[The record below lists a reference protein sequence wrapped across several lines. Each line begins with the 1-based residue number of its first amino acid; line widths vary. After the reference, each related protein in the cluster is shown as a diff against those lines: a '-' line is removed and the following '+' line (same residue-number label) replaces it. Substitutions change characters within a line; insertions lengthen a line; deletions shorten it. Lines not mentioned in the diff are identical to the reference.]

1 MPIET
6 LISLCKLPKVGKIKE
21 NEEDRPKSTKSLLQ
35 NPFWEVG
42 SEVANAHGWNLSRIL
57 HFLCF
62 SIVLVRSLIANKQ
75 HSIRPKKKKKILG
88 EGKTCMHKQI
98 HTYIYTKKRE
108 KLREREREREPG
120 AEVVFNKKRVGGYGE
135 RRRGREKKHCYFL
148 VVLLLVSLLT
158 L

>member
-1 MPIET
+1 MNR
-6 LISLCKLPKVGKIKE
+6 CKLPKVGKIKE

-75 HSIRPKKKKKILG
+75 HSIRPKKKKFLERERHACINKF
-88 EGKTCMHKQI
+88 T
-98 HTYIYTKKRE
+98 HTYIPKKE
-108 KLREREREREPG
+108 KLKERENLEQRLCLTRKGWVDVEREG
-120 AEVVFNKKRVGGYGE
+120 EGE
-135 RRRGREKKHCYFL
+135 RRSIVTFWKFFFWCLY
-148 VVLLLVSLLT
+148 
-158 L
+158 

>member
-1 MPIET
+1 MPT
-6 LISLCKLPKVGKIKE
+6 NNTAL
-21 NEEDRPKSTKSLLQ
+21 D
-35 NPFWEVG
+35 
-42 SEVANAHGWNLSRIL
+42 
-57 HFLCF
+57 
-62 SIVLVRSLIANKQ
+62 
-75 HSIRPKKKKKILG
+75 PKKKKFLERERHACINKF
-88 EGKTCMHKQI
+88 T
-98 HTYIYTKKRE
+98 HTYIPKKE

>member
-75 HSIRPKKKKKILG
+75 HSIRPKKKKKFLERERHACIN
-88 EGKTCMHKQI
+88 KFT
-98 HTYIYTKKRE
+98 HTYIPKKE
-108 KLREREREREPG
+108 KLRERERERE
-120 AEVVFNKKRVGGYGE
+120 RTWS
-135 RRRGREKKHCYFL
+135 RGC
-148 VVLLLVSLLT
+148 V
-158 L
+158 

>member
-108 KLREREREREPG
+108 TQRERERERENLEQRLCLTRKG
-120 AEVVFNKKRVGGYGE
+120 LVGVEREGEGE
-135 RRRGREKKHCYFL
+135 RRSIVTFW
-148 VVLLLVSLLT
+148 
-158 L
+158 

>member
-1 MPIET
+1 MNR
-6 LISLCKLPKVGKIKE
+6 CKLPKVGKIKE

-75 HSIRPKKKKKILG
+75 HSIRPKKKKKKFLERERHACIN
-88 EGKTCMHKQI
+88 KFT
-98 HTYIYTKKRE
+98 HTYIPKKE
-108 KLREREREREPG
+108 KLKERENLEQRLCLTRKGWVGVEREG
-120 AEVVFNKKRVGGYGE
+120 EGE
-135 RRRGREKKHCYFL
+135 RRSIVTFW
-148 VVLLLVSLLT
+148 
-158 L
+158 

>member
-75 HSIRPKKKKKILG
+75 HSIRPKKKKKFLR

-108 KLREREREREPG
+108 TQRERERERTWS
-120 AEVVFNKKRVGGYGE
+120 
-135 RRRGREKKHCYFL
+135 RGC
-148 VVLLLVSLLT
+148 V
-158 L
+158 